1 MNEITYQ
8 QHTTDLR
15 DSVPDIPVCV
25 VATGLLVDDI
35 NVVGVGN
42 VVPAV
47 VTPVAD
53 VVTADAD
60 FMTIIMHTRCNLSL
74 IHI

>member
-1 MNEITYQ
+1 M
-8 QHTTDLR
+8 
-15 DSVPDIPVCV
+15 
-25 VATGLLVDDI
+25 DDI

-47 VTPVAD
+47 VTPVTA

-60 FMTIIMHTRCNLSL
+60 FMTIMHTRCNA
-74 IHI
+74 

>member
-1 MNEITYQ
+1 M
-8 QHTTDLR
+8 
-15 DSVPDIPVCV
+15 
-25 VATGLLVDDI
+25 DDI

-53 VVTADAD
+53 VATADAD
-60 FMTIIMHTRCNLSL
+60 FMTIIMHTRCNA
-74 IHI
+74 

>member
-1 MNEITYQ
+1 MNEIAYHQYTL
-8 QHTTDLR
+8 DSR
-15 DSVPDIPVCV
+15 DCVAYTPVFV

-42 VVPAV
+42 VVPAI

-60 FMTIIMHTRCNLSL
+60 FMTIIMHTRCNA
-74 IHI
+74 